1 MSEIWWTPLND
12 NISRNKDKILPF
24 GNLNKM
30 GELILD
36 SKTVEA
42 WVTDEGFIC
51 NDKGPGSNI
60 KVGEWYL
67 TIPLGSMESII
78 QNKTI
83 YLSYYESGNAIH
95 WIQVGPMNNA
105 YWQILPNGDMQK
117 SLSHLS
123 GVEWKGGGKDS
134 WGNSYHYKVPMQS
147 LKLWPFINWKVNPL
161 IGGGA

>member
-12 NISRNKDKILPF
+12 SISRNKDKILPF

-42 WVTDEGFIC
+42 WMTDEGFIC
-51 NDKGPGSNI
+51 KGKGPGSNI

-67 TIPLGSMESII
+67 TIPSDMSQYTV
-78 QNKTI
+78 QNKI
-83 YLSYYESGNAIH
+83 AYLSYYESGNTIH
-95 WIQVGPMNNA
+95 WIQIGPMNHWG
-105 YWQILPNGDMQK
+105 WQIHPNGVMQK

-123 GVEWKGGGKDS
+123 GVEWKKGGNTS
-134 WGNSYHYKVPMQS
+134 WGNAYHYKVPMQS

-161 IGGGA
+161 NGGSA